1 MAISASLLA
10 AAASTTDATSYLTS
24 SQTPTAN
31 ALQLIGVHNSIGTGP
46 ALAPTSITGCGLTWV
61 KVAETAAWGVDG
73 IKMVSLWRA
82 LGASPTTGQ
91 LTIDFNGVTQT
102 GCHYDWWQLTGIDT
116 SGTNGSGAIVQSA
129 PNHLAVIFCGHG
141 KNEAKAQETGY
152 TELGD
157 VSASTPG
164 DGFAA
169 AYLLGQD
176 TSPSYSWVTSTRAG
190 AVAAEIRAAAGTTY
204 TKAGAVV
211 SAAATAGPDVLTAS
225 ETGAVVSTT
234 AAQGGE

>member
-102 GCHYDWWQLTGIDT
+102 GCHYDWWQLTGW
-116 SGTNGSGAIVQSA
+116 SRHVA
-129 PNHLAVIFCGHG
+129 HGHSSR
-141 KNEAKAQETGY
+141 
-152 TELGD
+152 
-157 VSASTPG
+157 V
-164 DGFAA
+164 
-169 AYLLGQD
+169 
-176 TSPSYSWVTSTRAG
+176 R
-190 AVAAEIRAAAGTTY
+190 
-204 TKAGAVV
+204 
-211 SAAATAGPDVLTAS
+211 
-225 ETGAVVSTT
+225 
-234 AAQGGE
+234 

>member
-61 KVAETAAWGVDG
+61 KVAETATWGVGG

-102 GCHYDWWQLTGIDT
+102 GCHYDWWQLTGAGT
-116 SGTNGSGAIVQSA
+116 SLTVTLAAFADATN
-129 PNHLAVIFCGHG
+129 NLAVIFCGHG
-141 KNEAKAQETGY
+141 ANEAKAQETGY

-157 VSASTPG
+157 VSTSTPN

-190 AVAAEIRAAAGTTY
+190 AVAAEIKAAAGTTY

-211 SAAATAGPDVLTAS
+211 SAAATAGPD
-225 ETGAVVSTT
+225 
-234 AAQGGE
+234 